1 MDRQYPAN
9 YRSDAQLEA
18 ILFETAAWTVNGR
31 NGQILCTVSSL
42 RQALDKAADFAASA
56 AGAVAFCRMPTDNIT
71 VFDAQTV
78 RLRKLCT
85 DRETPPPIRQIHVT
99 GRSVGA

>member
-42 RQALDKAADFAASA
+42 RQALDKAADFAASG
-56 AGAVAFCRMPTDNIT
+56 AGAVPSVECRPTT
-71 VFDAQTV
+71 SPCST
-78 RLRKLCT
+78 RR
-85 DRETPPPIRQIHVT
+85 P
-99 GRSVGA
+99 